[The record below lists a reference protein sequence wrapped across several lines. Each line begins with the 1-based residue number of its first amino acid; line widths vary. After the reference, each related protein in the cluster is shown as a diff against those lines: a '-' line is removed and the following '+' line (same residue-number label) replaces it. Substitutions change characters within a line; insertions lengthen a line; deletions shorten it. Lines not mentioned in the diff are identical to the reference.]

1 MTVMEK
7 KEHKGIHMA
16 KTRTAGPLA
25 QRLHTEAGT
34 SPYDM
39 MQWTTRSSSISNPDG
54 SVVFSMDNV
63 EVPEDWSQLATDIAV
78 SKYFRKAGVPETGHE
93 VSVRQLVHRVAHT
106 LGTFGEQFG
115 YFNAEEAKA
124 FEDEIAYIMLT
135 QRGAFNSP
143 VFFNVGLFH
152 EYGINGSGGNFC
164 WDPETDTIVETN
176 NAYERPQGSAC
187 FIQSVDDDLMS
198 IFELVRNEARVFKYG
213 SGSGTNF
220 SKVRGH
226 MEKLSGGGTSS
237 GLMSFLEVF
246 DRAAGATKSGG
257 TTRRAA
263 KMVVLDDDHPE
274 IREFVTWKM
283 KEERKVGALI
293 AAGYDP
299 DFNGEAYKTVSGQN
313 SNNSVRMSDAFMKAV
328 VEDGE
333 WVTTARTTG
342 EESTRFPANDLFT
355 EISEAAWGCAD
366 PGVQFHDTINR
377 WHTCKNTDQINA
389 SNPCSEFMFLDNSA
403 CNLASINLMK
413 YVDEAGTLDIK
424 ALQHAVRMFILAQDI
439 VVDAASYPTAKI
451 ARNSHDYRP
460 LGLGYANLG
469 TLLMVKGLPYDSD
482 ESRAYAG
489 MVTSLITGEAY
500 KVSSEISH
508 KLGPF
513 RGYNKNREPL
523 LEVLQMHRD
532 AVRDIRHDLL
542 SNDDAELKNATIDAW
557 NDAVEQTEVFG
568 SRNSQTS
575 LLAPTGTIG
584 FLMDCDTTGVEP
596 DYSLIKFKKLAGGGF
611 LKIINN
617 SVSHALKNLGYDEFQ
632 IDDIISYVQ
641 GSLTF
646 HDAPHI
652 NRRSL
657 EEAGMNAEEIQKAEN
672 ALPSVMSMSQC
683 FHPGI
688 VGEDLFKRLDIKP
701 EQHDSLLTRMGF
713 SMEQINE
720 AEDAICGRGTIEGAP
735 HLAEEHLPVFDCA
748 NRNGKYGTRFIE
760 AMGHIKMMAAVQPFL
775 SGAISKTVNLPGD
788 TSVEDIKR
796 IFMESWRLG
805 LKAVALYRDGCK
817 FSQPLAS
824 KNEVE
829 ESGKAEEYK
838 EIITELEEKL
848 KDTQSKLQRATTPK
862 PFRRKLPK
870 KRRGMTMENRVGGH
884 KIYLRTGEYED
895 GALGE
900 IFLDLH
906 KEGATFRSM
915 MNMFA
920 MSVSV
925 GLQHGVPLDEFV
937 DMFTFTKFEPNG
949 MVDHPNIKFATS
961 IVDFLF
967 RVLAFEYLGRTDIV
981 QVPPQMDKVEGLDD
995 VPQVKAT
1002 AELKQQA
1009 VAKATETK
1017 AEAPAA
1023 EPAKAA
1029 AKPAAT
1035 GSSVTAGVINDQLS
1049 QMMGDAPVCDVCG
1062 NITVRNGSCYR
1073 CLVCGNSMGCS

>member
-7 KEHKGIHMA
+7 KEHKGLHMV

-25 QRLHTEAGT
+25 QRHFTEEGT

-39 MQWTTRSSSISNPDG
+39 VAWTTRSSSISNPDG

-63 EVPEDWSQLATDIAV
+63 EVPENWSQLATDIAV

-93 VSVRQLVHRVAHT
+93 VSVRQLVYRVAHT
-106 LGTFGEQFG
+106 LRTFGEQFG
-115 YFNAEEAKA
+115 YFTADEGQA
-124 FEDEIAYIMLT
+124 FEDELTYIMLT

-143 VFFNVGLFH
+143 VFFNVGLYH
-152 EYGINGSGGNFC
+152 EYGINGSGGNFY
-164 WDPETDTIVETN
+164 WDAETDTIVESE
-176 NAYERPQGSAC
+176 NAYEHPQGSAC
-187 FIQSVDDDLMS
+187 FIQSVEDDLMS

-226 MEKLSGGGTSS
+226 MEMLSGGGTSS

-263 KMVVLDDDHPE
+263 KMVVLNDDHPE
-274 IREFVTWKM
+274 IREFVTWKT

-293 AAGYDP
+293 AAGYES

-313 SNNSVRMSDAFMKAV
+313 SNNSVRISDAFMKAV
-328 VEDGE
+328 EEDKE
-333 WVTTARTTG
+333 WATITRTTG
-342 EESTRFPANDLFT
+342 EISERFPANDLFT
-355 EISEAAWGCAD
+355 QISEAAWACAD

-377 WHTCKNTDQINA
+377 WHTCKITDQINA

-403 CNLASINLMK
+403 CNLASINLMN
-413 YVDEAGTLDIK
+413 YVDEAGQLDVK
-424 ALQHAVRMFILAQDI
+424 ALQHTVRMFILAQDI

-451 ARNSHDYRP
+451 ARNSHDFRP

-469 TLLMVKGLPYDSD
+469 TLLMVKGLPYDS
-482 ESRAYAG
+482 EEARTFAA
-489 MVTSLITGEAY
+489 MVTSLTTGEAY
-500 KVSSEISH
+500 KVSTEISQ

-532 AVRDIRHDLL
+532 AVRDIRHEYL
-542 SNDDAELKNATIDAW
+542 SKVDSPLKHAVAETWK
-557 NDAVEQTEVFG
+557 DAVEQAEVFG
-568 SRNSQTS
+568 VRNSQTT

-632 IDDIISYVQ
+632 IDDIITYVQ

-657 EEAGMNAEEIQKAEN
+657 GEAGLTTEEIQKAEN
-672 ALPSVMSMSQC
+672 ALPSVMSLSQC
-683 FHPGI
+683 FHHGN
-688 VGEDLFKRLDIKP
+688 VGEALYARLGIPAD
-701 EQHDSLLTRMGF
+701 QHGNMLTHLGF
-713 SMEQINE
+713 TAQQISE
-720 AEDAICGRGTIEGAP
+720 AEEAICGRGTIEGAP

-748 NRNGKYGTRFIE
+748 NRNGKHGTRFIE
-760 AMGHIKMMAAVQPFL
+760 PMGHIKMMAAVQPFL
-775 SGAISKTVNLPGD
+775 SGAISKTVNLPGE
-788 TSVEDIKR
+788 TTVEDIKR

-805 LKAVALYRDGCK
+805 LKAVALYRDGSK
-817 FSQPLAS
+817 FSQPLAAKQEIEK
-824 KNEVE
+824 KN
-829 ESGKAEEYK
+829 KTEEYK
-838 EIITELEEKL
+838 QVIAELETKL
-848 KDTQSKLQRATTPK
+848 KDAQSQLQRATQPK

-870 KRRGMTMENRVGGH
+870 KRRGMTLENRVGGH

-895 GALGE
+895 GSLGE

-995 VPQVKAT
+995 VPQVKAMSEMKT
-1002 AELKQQA
+1002 QA
-1009 VAKATETK
+1009 VAKAKEIK
-1017 AEAPAA
+1017 AETAVAEAA
-1023 EPAKAA
+1023 VK
-1029 AKPAAT
+1029 AKPAT
-1035 GSSVTAGVINDQLS
+1035 PSQSVTSGALNDQLS

>member
-7 KEHKGIHMA
+7 KEHKGLHMV

-25 QRLHTEAGT
+25 QRYFTEEGT

-39 MQWTTRSSSISNPDG
+39 VPWTTRSSSISNPDG

-63 EVPEDWSQLATDIAV
+63 EVPEHWSQLATDIAV
-78 SKYFRKAGVPETGHE
+78 SKYFRKAGVPDTGHE
-93 VSVRQLVHRVAHT
+93 VSVRQLVYRVAHT
-106 LGTFGEQFG
+106 LRTFGEQFG
-115 YFNAEEAKA
+115 YFNADEGQS
-124 FEDEIAYIMLT
+124 FEDELTYIMLT

-143 VFFNVGLFH
+143 VFFNVGLYH
-152 EYGINGSGGNFC
+152 EYGINGSGGNFY
-164 WDPETDTIVETN
+164 WDADTDTIVESE
-176 NAYERPQGSAC
+176 NAYEHPQGSAC
-187 FIQSVDDDLMS
+187 FIQSVEDDLMS

-226 MEKLSGGGTSS
+226 MEMLSGGGTSS

-263 KMVVLDDDHPE
+263 KMVVLNDDHPE
-274 IREFVTWKM
+274 IREFVTWKT

-293 AAGYDP
+293 AAGYES

-313 SNNSVRMSDAFMKAV
+313 SNNSVRISDAFMKAV
-328 VEDGE
+328 VEDKE
-333 WVTTARTTG
+333 WATITRTTG
-342 EESTRFPANDLFT
+342 EVSERFPANELFT
-355 EISEAAWGCAD
+355 SISEAAWSCAD

-377 WHTCKNTDQINA
+377 WHTCKVSDQINA

-403 CNLASINLMK
+403 CNLASINLMN
-413 YVDEAGTLDIK
+413 YVDEAGQLDIK
-424 ALQHAVRMFILAQDI
+424 ALQHTVRMFILAQDI

-451 ARNSHDYRP
+451 ARNSHDFRP

-469 TLLMVKGLPYDSD
+469 TLLMVKGLPYDSE
-482 ESRAYAG
+482 ESRTYAA

-500 KVSSEISH
+500 KVSTEISQ

-532 AVRDIRHDLL
+532 AVRDIRHEYL
-542 SNDDAELKNATIDAW
+542 STVDGPLKHAVAETWK
-557 NDAVEQTEVFG
+557 DAVEQAEIFG
-568 SRNSQTS
+568 VRNSQTS

-632 IDDIISYVQ
+632 IDDIITYVQ

-657 EEAGMNAEEIQKAEN
+657 GEAGLTAEEIQKAEN
-672 ALPSVMSMSQC
+672 ALPSVMSLGQC
-683 FHPGI
+683 FHHGN
-688 VGEDLFKRLDIKP
+688 VGEDLYARLGIPAD
-701 EQHDSLLTRMGF
+701 QHGTMLSHLGF
-713 SMEQINE
+713 TPQQIEE
-720 AEDAICGRGTIEGAP
+720 AEEAICGRGTIEGAP
-735 HLAEEHLPVFDCA
+735 HLEEEHLPVFDCA
-748 NRNGKYGTRFIE
+748 NRNGKHGTRFIE
-760 AMGHIKMMAAVQPFL
+760 PMGHIKMMAAVQPFL

-788 TSVEDIKR
+788 TTVEDIKR

-805 LKAVALYRDGCK
+805 LKAVALYRDGSK
-817 FSQPLAS
+817 FSQPLAAKKEIENNS
-824 KNEVE
+824 
-829 ESGKAEEYK
+829 KAEEYK
-838 EIITELEEKL
+838 QVIAELETKL
-848 KDTQSKLQRATTPK
+848 KDAQTQLQRATQPK

-870 KRRGMTMENRVGGH
+870 KRRGVTLENRVGGH

-895 GALGE
+895 GSLGE

-995 VPQVKAT
+995 VPQVKASP
-1002 AELKQQA
+1002 EIKQQA
-1009 VAKATETK
+1009 VARAKDVKPET
-1017 AEAPAA
+1017 EAPAIRVR
-1023 EPAKAA
+1023 AA
-1029 AKPAAT
+1029 GSGTGAT
-1035 GSSVTAGVINDQLS
+1035 SGVLNDQLS